1 MNSTSITYSSSYKVW
16 LWISI
21 FAVFLVLHTPK
32 DKVIV
37 LSEHAVNFIFHNVD
51 LVKGIFKDTA
61 SANWNLQQFIFR
73 IKRIVF
79 LISIVILFY
88 PLLVSLKRS
97 GYLWDSQKLKRRLI
111 ISGTIFLFLSLFIFP
126 VHLAGA
132 GSRYAL
138 MSISPFEAS
147 SGWYYRRILMPAI
160 ANFLGFEGYL
170 LYYIY
175 SMVINFILI
184 FFVVAYVEHEGIEIN
199 VLHLLS
205 IATSSF
211 IIFNFMLQ
219 GFADPLMCILLLL
232 ALFVVD
238 HHESRLAITAL
249 TLAAHEGSV
258 FILMPLMF
266 FFFPRKDLYKYFL
279 VIAMYFGLY
288 FLSYRLNAINL
299 VESHNLIE
307 NKIGIG
313 WAVEYPFRA
322 IGGWFF
328 AYKLLWIIIIYAV
341 FKMLKTNNTVKA
353 VSVVS
358 ILILAPLIINIL
370 TVDVYRNIAGGF
382 LGLLIC
388 YSFLMKSG
396 YGKTISLNVIMFIN
410 ILIPSIY
417 VGTNNGF
424 RPVPGLYGWLYKLI
438 GLNKLLGNL

>member
-1 MNSTSITYSSSYKVW
+1 MNNASITYSSSYKVW
-16 LWISI
+16 LWLSI

-32 DKVIV
+32 DKIAI
-37 LSEHAVNFIFHNVD
+37 LSEHSINFIFDNVD
-51 LVKGIFKDTA
+51 FVKGIFKNKA
-61 SANWNLQQFIFR
+61 SADWNLQQFIFR
-73 IKRIVF
+73 IKRIIF
-79 LISIVILFY
+79 LISIIILFY
-88 PLLVSLKRS
+88 PLLVSLKRADF
-97 GYLWDSQKLKRRLI
+97 LWDSQKFKHRLI
-111 ISGTIFLFLSLFIFP
+111 MSGTIFLFLSLFVFP
-126 VHLAGA
+126 VHLEGA

-160 ANFLGFEGYL
+160 ANFLGFQGYL

-175 SMVINFILI
+175 SMAINFMLI
-184 FFVVAYVEHEGIEIN
+184 FFVIAYFEHEGVKIN
-199 VLHLLS
+199 FLHLLS
-205 IATSSF
+205 IASSSF
-211 IIFNFMLQ
+211 VIFNFMLQ
-219 GFADPLMCILLLL
+219 GFADPLMCILLLM

-258 FILMPLMF
+258 FILVPLLLF
-266 FFFPRKDLYKYFL
+266 VFPRKDIYQYFL

-288 FLSYRLNAINL
+288 VLSYHFNAINL
-299 VESHNLIE
+299 VESHNLID

-313 WAVEYPFRA
+313 WAMEYPLRA
-322 IGGWFF
+322 VGGWFF
-328 AYKLLWIIIIYAV
+328 AYKLLWIIIAYAV
-341 FKMLKTNNTVKA
+341 FKMFKTHNTAKA

-358 ILILAPLIINIL
+358 IIIVAPLIINIL

-396 YGKTISLNVIMFIN
+396 YGKAIPLNAIMVIN

-424 RPVPGLYGWLYKLI
+424 RPVPGLYGWLYKFI
-438 GLNKLLGNL
+438 GLHKLLGNI